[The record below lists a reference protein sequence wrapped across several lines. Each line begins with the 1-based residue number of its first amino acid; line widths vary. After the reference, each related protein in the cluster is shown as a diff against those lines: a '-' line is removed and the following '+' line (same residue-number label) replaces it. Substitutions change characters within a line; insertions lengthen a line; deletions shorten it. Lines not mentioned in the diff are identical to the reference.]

1 MQEAVKDIKEK
12 ELSNEKINK
21 QKEDNSN
28 SNISMKRGSLELF

>member
-1 MQEAVKDIKEK
+1 MQEAVKDIKKK

-21 QKEDNSN
+21 QKEDSSN

>member
-1 MQEAVKDIKEK
+1 MQEAVKDIKK
-12 ELSNEKINK
+12 KGLSNKKINK

>member
-21 QKEDNSN
+21 QKEDSSN

>member
-21 QKEDNSN
+21 QKEDSPN
-28 SNISMKRGSLELF
+28 SNILMKRGSLKLF

>member
-21 QKEDNSN
+21 QKKDSSN

>member
-21 QKEDNSN
+21 QKEDSSN
-28 SNISMKRGSLELF
+28 SIY